1 MNLIDVKNL
10 SFAYNNEYILE
21 DLSFELNEGDFLA
34 IIGENGSGKSTLI
47 KILLKSLKKDSG
59 TIKILGK
66 DIENFKDYEKI
77 GYVPQVNDLS
87 KVSFP
92 ITTREFIVMNLYKEF
107 GPLKRPKKAQRDKV
121 DIVLKTLGILDLKER
136 PLRDLSG
143 GQKQKVM
150 IARALVSNPDII
162 ILDEPT
168 VGIDSKSKDEF
179 LKLLSHLNKTHD
191 KTILII
197 SHEMEIVKKY
207 VTRIVRIDNKRI
219 ENV

>member
-107 GPLKRPKKAQRDKV
+107 GALKRPKKAQWDKV

-136 PLRDLSG
+136 PFRDLSG

-179 LKLLSHLNKTHD
+179 FKLLSHLNKTHD

>member
-47 KILLKSLKKDSG
+47 KILLKSLKKDFG

-107 GPLKRPKKAQRDKV
+107 GPLKRPKKAQWDKV

-136 PLRDLSG
+136 PFRDLSG